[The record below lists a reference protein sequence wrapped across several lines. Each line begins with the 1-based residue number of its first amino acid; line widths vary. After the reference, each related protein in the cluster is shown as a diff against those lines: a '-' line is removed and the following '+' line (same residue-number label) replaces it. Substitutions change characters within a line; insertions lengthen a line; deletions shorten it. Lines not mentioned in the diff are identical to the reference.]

1 MIHKSDNRSE
11 VDTFGESYQ
20 QALQLIQE
28 GKSDLKHT
36 QKKYLTEELICSAVA
51 RNFKEIR
58 CVPLTQ
64 FCTQRVCELV
74 VMSKNFDSQGL
85 TEEEKKFI
93 LPRAMKERPTA
104 IDRIAC
110 PDQTTEL
117 KSIAIRENPACIN
130 RCSFSS
136 AAEEKA
142 LQLLAV
148 ETDPRVILVMKNP
161 RMETLKAALKSESSV
176 EILLMSLKNSDGVI
190 ELTEPLALSELIEE
204 LGLELKS
211 KEDFKACQNA

>member
-64 FCTQRVCELV
+64 FCTQRVCEQV
-74 VMSKNFDSQGL
+74 VMSRNFDSQGL

-93 LPRAMKERPTA
+93 LPRAIKERPTA

-110 PDQTTEL
+110 PDQTAEL

-130 RCSFSS
+130 LCSFSS
-136 AAEEKA
+136 AAEEKT
-142 LQLLAV
+142 LQILAV

-161 RMETLKAALKSESSV
+161 RMETLKAAMKSESSV

>member
-1 MIHKSDNRSE
+1 MIHESDNRSE

-51 RNFKEIR
+51 RNFKEIH

-93 LPRAMKERPTA
+93 LPSNERA
-104 IDRIAC
+104 
-110 PDQTTEL
+110 
-117 KSIAIRENPACIN
+117 
-130 RCSFSS
+130 
-136 AAEEKA
+136 
-142 LQLLAV
+142 
-148 ETDPRVILVMKNP
+148 
-161 RMETLKAALKSESSV
+161 
-176 EILLMSLKNSDGVI
+176 SDGH
-190 ELTEPLALSELIEE
+190 
-204 LGLELKS
+204 
-211 KEDFKACQNA
+211 

>member
-64 FCTQRVCELV
+64 FCTQRVCEQV
-74 VMSKNFDSQGL
+74 VMSRNFDSQGL

-110 PDQTTEL
+110 PDQTAEL
-117 KSIAIRENPACIN
+117 KSIAIRETQPVSTCAVSLRQQKKKLC
-130 RCSFSS
+130 RF
-136 AAEEKA
+136 
-142 LQLLAV
+142 LQ
-148 ETDPRVILVMKNP
+148 
-161 RMETLKAALKSESSV
+161 
-176 EILLMSLKNSDGVI
+176 
-190 ELTEPLALSELIEE
+190 
-204 LGLELKS
+204 
-211 KEDFKACQNA
+211 

>member
-64 FCTQRVCELV
+64 FLSLIHISEPTRLRRIGHRQDC
-74 VMSKNFDSQGL
+74 
-85 TEEEKKFI
+85 
-93 LPRAMKERPTA
+93 LPRPD
-104 IDRIAC
+104 DRAQKHRYTRKTSLYQ
-110 PDQTTEL
+110 PVQFL
-117 KSIAIRENPACIN
+117 FGSRRK
-130 RCSFSS
+130 SS
-136 AAEEKA
+136 AASCSRNRPESYPGHEESANGDAEGCAEKRKQRRDSA
-142 LQLLAV
+142 HVPQKQRRCYR
-148 ETDPRVILVMKNP
+148 THG
-161 RMETLKAALKSESSV
+161 AA
-176 EILLMSLKNSDGVI
+176 G
-190 ELTEPLALSELIEE
+190 TE
-204 LGLELKS
+204 
-211 KEDFKACQNA
+211 

>member
-64 FCTQRVCELV
+64 FCTQRVCEQV
-74 VMSKNFDSQGL
+74 VMSRNFDSQGL

-110 PDQTTEL
+110 PDQTAEL

-130 RCSFSS
+130 LCSFSS
-136 AAEEKA
+136 AAEEKN
-142 LQLLAV
+142 LQILAV

>member
-1 MIHKSDNRSE
+1 MNHESDNRSE

-51 RNFKEIR
+51 RNFKEIH

-117 KSIAIRENPACIN
+117 KSIAIREKPACIN